1 MPPKLPS
8 KPPASASNL
17 DNSMEKKK
25 VNGRRQT
32 REWIIQFLFQLDFN
46 PEPIDSALKDFW
58 NEKDPIEREKT
69 YAVEIIKG
77 VVQRKDE
84 LDDRLSQYAKR
95 WDSER
100 MGAVDRT
107 VMRVA
112 LFEMLYREDVPP
124 VVSINEAVHFAK
136 DFSSFQSGRF
146 VNGVLDRIRK
156 DIDRPARTT
165 YKPPKGDG

>member
-1 MPPKLPS
+1 MQ
-8 KPPASASNL
+8 
-17 DNSMEKKK
+17 KKNF
-25 VNGRRQT
+25 NGRRQT

-46 PEPIDSALKDFW
+46 PEPIDIALQDFW
-58 NEKDPIEREKT
+58 EEKELNEREKT
-69 YAVEIIKG
+69 YALEIIKG

-112 LFEMLYREDVPP
+112 LFEMLHRDDVPP

-146 VNGVLDRIRK
+146 VNGVLDRIRRE
-156 DIDRPARTT
+156 IDRPARTT
-165 YKPPKGDG
+165 YKPPNRGK

>member
-1 MPPKLPS
+1 
-8 KPPASASNL
+8 
-17 DNSMEKKK
+17 MEKKK
-25 VNGRRQT
+25 VNGRRAT
-32 REWIIQFLFQLDFN
+32 REWIIQFLFQTDFN
-46 PEPIDSALKDFW
+46 PEVLNVALADFW
-58 NEKDPIEREKT
+58 AEKTPSEREKT
-69 YAVEIIKG
+69 YAEEIIKG
-77 VVQRKDE
+77 VIQYRDE
-84 LDDRLSQYAKR
+84 LDDRLSQYAKH

-136 DFSSFQSGRF
+136 DFSSLKSGRF

-156 DIDRPARTT
+156 DLNRPARR
-165 YKPPKGDG
+165 PDNGRKGA

>member
-1 MPPKLPS
+1 
-8 KPPASASNL
+8 
-17 DNSMEKKK
+17 MEKKNK
-25 VNGRRQT
+25 ANGRRAT
-32 REWIIQFLFQLDFN
+32 REWIVQFLFQLDFN
-46 PEPIDSALKDFW
+46 PEPIDIALKDFW
-58 NEKDPIEREKT
+58 EEKEPNEREKT
-69 YAVEIIKG
+69 YAEEIIKG

-156 DIDRPARTT
+156 ELDRPARTT
-165 YKPPKGDG
+165 YKPPEGTK

>member
-1 MPPKLPS
+1 
-8 KPPASASNL
+8 
-17 DNSMEKKK
+17 MEKKK
-25 VNGRRQT
+25 TNGRRAT

-46 PEPIDSALKDFW
+46 PEPIDIALKDFW
-58 NEKDPIEREKT
+58 DEKDPIEREKT
-69 YAVEIIKG
+69 YAEEIIKG

-100 MGAVDRT
+100 MVAVDRT

-156 DIDRPARTT
+156 ELDRPARTT
-165 YKPPKGDG
+165 YKPPKPRENK

>member
-1 MPPKLPS
+1 MK
-8 KPPASASNL
+8 N
-17 DNSMEKKK
+17 KK
-25 VNGRRQT
+25 VSGRRQT

-46 PEPIDSALKDFW
+46 PEPIDVSLADFW
-58 NEKDPIEREKT
+58 DEKEPKEREKK
-69 YAVEIIKG
+69 YAEEIIKG
-77 VVQRKDE
+77 VVQRKEE

-112 LFEMLYREDVPP
+112 LFEMLYRDDVPP

-156 DIDRPARTT
+156 SLDRPARTT
-165 YKPPKGDG
+165 YKPRTGEK

>member
-1 MPPKLPS
+1 M
-8 KPPASASNL
+8 
-17 DNSMEKKK
+17 KKK
-25 VNGRRQT
+25 INGRRET
-32 REWIIQFLFQLDFN
+32 REWIMQFLFQLDFN
-46 PEPIDSALKDFW
+46 PEPIDVALKDFW
-58 NEKDPIEREKT
+58 EEKNPSDREKQD
-69 YAVEIIKG
+69 AEEVIKG

-84 LDDRLSQYAKR
+84 LDERLSQYAKR
-95 WDSER
+95 WTSDR
-100 MGAVDRT
+100 MGSVDRT

-156 DIDRPARTT
+156 ELDRPARTT
-165 YKPPKGDG
+165 YKPPEEGK

>member
-1 MPPKLPS
+1 
-8 KPPASASNL
+8 
-17 DNSMEKKK
+17 MEKKNK
-25 VNGRRQT
+25 ANGRRET

-46 PEPIDSALKDFW
+46 PEPMDIALKDFW
-58 NEKDPIEREKT
+58 AEKEPIAREKT
-69 YAVEIIKG
+69 YAEEIIKG

-156 DIDRPARTT
+156 EIDRPARTT
-165 YKPPKGDG
+165 YKPPKGK

>member
-1 MPPKLPS
+1 MQ
-8 KPPASASNL
+8 
-17 DNSMEKKK
+17 KKK
-25 VNGRRQT
+25 VSGRRET

-46 PEPIDSALKDFW
+46 PEPIDIALNDFW
-58 NEKDPIEREKT
+58 AEKNPSEREKK
-69 YAVEIIKG
+69 YAEEIIKG
-77 VVQRKDE
+77 VVQHKDE

-112 LFEMLYREDVPP
+112 LFEMLYRDDIPP

-156 DIDRPARTT
+156 NLIDRPSRTT
-165 YKPPKGDG
+165 YTPPKKEK

>member
-1 MPPKLPS
+1 
-8 KPPASASNL
+8 
-17 DNSMEKKK
+17 MEKKNK
-25 VNGRRQT
+25 ANGRRAT
-32 REWIIQFLFQLDFN
+32 REWIVQFLFQLDFN
-46 PEPIDSALKDFW
+46 PEPIDVALKDFW
-58 NEKDPIEREKT
+58 AEKDPIEREKT
-69 YAVEIIKG
+69 YAEEIIKG

-156 DIDRPARTT
+156 EIDRPARTT
-165 YKPPKGDG
+165 YKPPKGNQ

>member
-1 MPPKLPS
+1 
-8 KPPASASNL
+8 
-17 DNSMEKKK
+17 MEKKNK
-25 VNGRRQT
+25 ANGRRAT
-32 REWIIQFLFQLDFN
+32 REWIVQFLFQLDFN
-46 PEPIDSALKDFW
+46 PEPIDIALKDFW
-58 NEKDPIEREKT
+58 EEKEPNEREKT
-69 YAVEIIKG
+69 YAEEIIKG

-146 VNGVLDRIRK
+146 VNGVLDRISK
-156 DIDRPARTT
+156 EIDRPARTT
-165 YKPPKGDG
+165 YKPPKGNQ

>member
-1 MPPKLPS
+1 MQ
-8 KPPASASNL
+8 
-17 DNSMEKKK
+17 KKK
-25 VNGRRQT
+25 VNGRRET
-32 REWIIQFLFQLDFN
+32 REWIVQFLFQLDFN
-46 PEPIDSALKDFW
+46 PEPIDIALQDFW
-58 NEKDPIEREKT
+58 EEKTPIAREKT
-69 YAVEIIKG
+69 YAEEIIKG

-84 LDDRLSQYAKR
+84 LDEKLSQYATR
-95 WDSER
+95 WNSDR

-112 LFEMLYREDVPP
+112 LFEMLYRDDVPP

-156 DIDRPARTT
+156 EIDRPARTT
-165 YKPPKGDG
+165 QKPKGGE

>member
-1 MPPKLPS
+1 M
-8 KPPASASNL
+8 
-17 DNSMEKKK
+17 DNRKKI
-25 VNGRRQT
+25 NGRRET

-46 PEPIDSALKDFW
+46 PEPIDIALQDFW
-58 NEKDPIEREKT
+58 EEKTPGKREKT
-69 YAVEIIKG
+69 YAEEIIKG
-77 VVQRKDE
+77 VVQRKEE
-84 LDDRLSQYAKR
+84 LDEKLSQYATR
-95 WDSER
+95 WNSDR

-136 DFSSFQSGRF
+136 DFSSLQSGRF

-156 DIDRPARTT
+156 EIDRPSRTT
-165 YKPPKGDG
+165 QKPRGGE

>member
-1 MPPKLPS
+1 M
-8 KPPASASNL
+8 N
-17 DNSMEKKK
+17 DRKK

-32 REWIIQFLFQLDFN
+32 REWIVQFLFQLDFN
-46 PEPIDSALKDFW
+46 PEAVDIALKDFW
-58 NEKDPIEREKT
+58 EGKDPIEREKT
-69 YAVEIIKG
+69 YAEEIIKG
-77 VVQRKDE
+77 VVQYKDE

-112 LFEMLYREDVPP
+112 LFEMLHREDVPP

-156 DIDRPARTT
+156 DLDRPARTT
-165 YKPPKGDG
+165 YKPPKGDD

>member
-1 MPPKLPS
+1 
-8 KPPASASNL
+8 
-17 DNSMEKKK
+17 MEKKK

-165 YKPPKGDG
+165 YKPPKRDD

>member
-1 MPPKLPS
+1 
-8 KPPASASNL
+8 
-17 DNSMEKKK
+17 MERKKK
-25 VNGRRQT
+25 VNGRRET
-32 REWIIQFLFQLDFN
+32 REWIVQFLFQLDFN
-46 PEPIDSALKDFW
+46 PEPIDIALQDFW
-58 NEKDPIEREKT
+58 EEKTPNEREKT
-69 YAVEIIKG
+69 YAEEIIKG

-84 LDDRLSQYAKR
+84 LDKKLSEYATR
-95 WDSER
+95 WNSER
-100 MGAVDRT
+100 MGSVDRT

-156 DIDRPARTT
+156 ELDRPARTPA
-165 YKPPKGDG
+165 KPKGQ

>member
-1 MPPKLPS
+1 
-8 KPPASASNL
+8 
-17 DNSMEKKK
+17 
-25 VNGRRQT
+25 
-32 REWIIQFLFQLDFN
+32 LFQLDFN
-46 PEPIDSALKDFW
+46 AEPIDIALTDFW
-58 NEKDPIEREKT
+58 EEKDPIEREKT
-69 YAVEIIKG
+69 YAEEIIKG
-77 VVQRKDE
+77 VVQYKDE
-84 LDDRLSQYAKR
+84 LDDRLSQYAKH

-100 MGAVDRT
+100 MVAIDRT

-165 YKPPKGDG
+165 YKPPTGSK

>member
-1 MPPKLPS
+1 MQ
-8 KPPASASNL
+8 
-17 DNSMEKKK
+17 KKK
-25 VNGRRQT
+25 VNGRRET

-46 PEPIDSALKDFW
+46 STPIDVALQDFWEGKEPID
-58 NEKDPIEREKT
+58 REKT
-69 YAVEIIKG
+69 YAEEIIKG
-77 VVQRKDE
+77 VVQHKDE

-156 DIDRPARTT
+156 EIDRPARTT
-165 YKPPKGDG
+165 YKPPKESK

>member
-1 MPPKLPS
+1 MQ
-8 KPPASASNL
+8 
-17 DNSMEKKK
+17 KKK
-25 VNGRRQT
+25 INGRRQT

-46 PEPIDSALKDFW
+46 ATPIDVALKDFW
-58 NEKDPIEREKT
+58 EGKEPSDHEKT
-69 YAVEIIKG
+69 YAEEIIKG
-77 VVQRKDE
+77 VVQHKDE

-112 LFEMLYREDVPP
+112 LFEMLYRDDVPP

-156 DIDRPARTT
+156 EIDRPARTT
-165 YKPPKGDG
+165 YKPPKGGK

>member
-1 MPPKLPS
+1 
-8 KPPASASNL
+8 
-17 DNSMEKKK
+17 MEKKK
-25 VNGRRQT
+25 PNSRRET
-32 REWIIQFLFQLDFN
+32 REWVMQFLFQLDFN
-46 PEPIDSALKDFW
+46 PEPIDIALKDFW
-58 NEKDPIEREKT
+58 EEKEPSEREKT
-69 YAVEIIKG
+69 YAEEIIKG

-95 WDSER
+95 WDSDR

-136 DFSSFQSGRF
+136 DFSSFSSGRF

-165 YKPPKGDG
+165 YKPPTEGK

>member
-1 MPPKLPS
+1 MQQ
-8 KPPASASNL
+8 
-17 DNSMEKKK
+17 KKK
-25 VNGRRQT
+25 VNGRRET

-46 PEPIDSALKDFW
+46 PEPIDIALQDFW
-58 NEKDPIEREKT
+58 EEKTPIAREKI
-69 YAVEIIKG
+69 YAEEIIKG
-77 VVQRKDE
+77 VVQRKAE
-84 LDDRLSQYAKR
+84 LDEKLSEYATR
-95 WDSER
+95 WNSER

-112 LFEMLYREDVPP
+112 LFEMLYRDDVPP

-156 DIDRPARTT
+156 EINRPARTT
-165 YKPPKGDG
+165 NKSKGD

>member
-1 MPPKLPS
+1 
-8 KPPASASNL
+8 
-17 DNSMEKKK
+17 MEKKK
-25 VNGRRQT
+25 INGRRQT

-46 PEPIDSALKDFW
+46 PEPVDIALKDFW
-58 NEKDPIEREKT
+58 EGKDPIEREKT
-69 YAVEIIKG
+69 YAEEIIKG
-77 VVQRKDE
+77 VVQYKEE

-112 LFEMLYREDVPP
+112 LFEMLHREDVPP

-156 DIDRPARTT
+156 DLDRPARTT
-165 YKPPKGDG
+165 YKPPKGET

>member
-1 MPPKLPS
+1 M
-8 KPPASASNL
+8 
-17 DNSMEKKK
+17 
-25 VNGRRQT
+25 
-32 REWIIQFLFQLDFN
+32 QFLFQLDFN
-46 PEPIDSALKDFW
+46 PEPIDIALADFW
-58 NEKDPIEREKT
+58 EEREPSAKEKT
-69 YAVEIIKG
+69 YAEEIIKG

-84 LDDRLSQYAKR
+84 LDARLSEYANR
-95 WDSER
+95 WNSDR

-112 LFEMLYREDVPP
+112 LFEMLHREDVPP

-156 DIDRPARTT
+156 EIDRPARTRQT
-165 YKPPKGDG
+165 PKTGD

>member
-1 MPPKLPS
+1 
-8 KPPASASNL
+8 
-17 DNSMEKKK
+17 MEKKK
-25 VNGRRQT
+25 VSGRRET

-46 PEPIDSALKDFW
+46 PEPIDIALKDFW
-58 NEKDPIEREKT
+58 AEKDPNEREKT
-69 YAVEIIKG
+69 YAEEIIKG

-100 MGAVDRT
+100 MVAVDRT

-156 DIDRPARTT
+156 EIDRPARTT
-165 YKPPKGDG
+165 YKPPKRST